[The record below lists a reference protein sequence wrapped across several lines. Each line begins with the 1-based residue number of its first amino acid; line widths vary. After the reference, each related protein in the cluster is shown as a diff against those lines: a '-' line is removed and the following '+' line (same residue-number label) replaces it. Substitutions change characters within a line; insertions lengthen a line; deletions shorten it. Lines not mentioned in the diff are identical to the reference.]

1 MFRRFTRFPWW
12 AHLLIGAG
20 LLALLNGIALGV
32 GAVLFVDYVR
42 ERGPL
47 TPEIPE
53 QIDVRGD
60 EAAALARRFA
70 PVLRY
75 DSKELFVP
83 IPRGEYVKRTHLREQ
98 EGGFVRTLRRAVSE
112 DNLPESLGA
121 CLKGCLLFLDV
132 RGVEPDP
139 PKHSERSY
147 DTLENALLRNEVRPR
162 VYYHVT
168 RYDDSGETAVQY
180 WFFYFFNY
188 RLNEHESDWE
198 QVTVQLDEDER
209 PKGVFYSA
217 HEGGHIATW
226 LEIRRRG
233 VHPVVFPARGSHA
246 NYFRPGRY
254 PVAVGC
260 RRVIGSIKRCLRGR
274 KVIVDVTDGQ
284 GQMLDRRDYDLAEL
298 TGPLYAGSYG
308 SGNYVVLTRRPDV
321 LNDPRL
327 RTAWKDPLRRLR

>member
-1 MFRRFTRFPWW
+1 VHVLATLGFVLVLAM
-12 AHLLIGAG
+12 AG
-20 LLALLNGIALGV
+20 VAVLGV
-32 GAVLFVDYVR
+32 LFIDYVR

-47 TPEIPE
+47 SSETPEQTE
-53 QIDVRGD
+53 VVGH
-60 EAAALARRFA
+60 EAAVLANRFA

-83 IPRGEYVKRTHLREQ
+83 IPRAAYVSRTQLKEQ
-98 EGGFVRTLRRAVSE
+98 EGGFVRTLRSAVSE
-112 DNLPESLGA
+112 DTLPESVGA

-139 PKHSERSY
+139 PKHSERAY
-147 DTLENALLRNEVRPR
+147 DVLENALLRSVGPR

-180 WFFYFFNY
+180 WFLYFFNF

-198 QVTVQLDEDER
+198 QVTVRLDENLE

-217 HEGGHIATW
+217 HEGGHTADW
-226 LEIRRRG
+226 KQIRRRG
-233 VHPVVFPARGSHA
+233 RHPVVFPARGSHA
-246 NYFRPGRY
+246 NYFAPGRHR
-254 PVAVGC
+254 VAVGC

-274 KVIVDVTDGQ
+274 KVLVDVTDGR
-284 GQMLDRRDYDLAEL
+284 GLTLDRTKYDLAEL
-298 TGPLYAGSYG
+298 TGPRYAGSYG

-321 LNDPRL
+321 LSDPRT
-327 RTAWKDPLRRLR
+327 RTAWKDPLRRFR